1 MAREIINK
9 NLGKGIVNIPSD
21 PELIPQNASQDSLNF
36 ISIDGQIELTRGK
49 LLIGGEETANGFVK
63 GDGWGYRADGTAI
76 HFRKINTKIQY
87 YNESTSLWV
96 DVVTGLTSSAEYTFA
111 RYTSPAGTFVYA
123 TGADG
128 IYKIHTANPSSYC
141 SMYDSLIN
149 WKGKSIISG
158 TGEAARMIMWDMPND
173 KTALYLSYIDKA
185 DSSVYTTVTAEAV
198 AASGSGTLAFKA
210 GDAKRSCFGLVF
222 TIGAETF
229 TDDKNGKLIGS
240 AGGTGT
246 INYITGAWT
255 LSNTAGGTVTYLW
268 ENTNNK
274 GITDFRES
282 ATRLVGE
289 GIKLRQ
295 DEGGD
300 PIQKVEVFEGV
311 YFIFKKRSVYSLTIA
326 TTDDSFLNVIFR
338 RDIGLEYWRSSVTIG
353 KGIVFMNLANK
364 DNPQLTILNKN
375 VYGDYIEPSILAQH
389 FDFSGYE
396 WDMCA
401 MGTFGEYIIFSGR
414 TKDSNINNRLFF
426 YNVRRDTIDI
436 LNYGTKTITTNEG
449 RLYIGDV
456 LTDNIYEILSGFD
469 DDNENIEAYW
479 ISNDERYGTEILKK
493 VKSYRFKGL
502 ITPNQYFEVWADYDG
517 DGFGLVGTV
526 RGDSSYVDKLENYTI
541 GTQGIGSSL
550 IGGEGDFLDGG
561 FFMVE
566 LKAKSPKFRKRRLKI
581 IPKGIGYLA
590 INMIEDFGIRT
601 FNQKLPS
608 KYRTKQNVS
617 LDGTQTNI

>member
-76 HFRKINTKIQY
+76 HFRKVNTKIQY
-87 YNESTSLWV
+87 YDESTSLWV

-198 AASGSGTLAFKA
+198 AAAGSGTLAFKA

-396 WDMCA
+396 WNMCA

-541 GTQGIGSSL
+541 GTQGIGSSI